1 VVVTHAQ
8 GRPARPTAV
17 VARSRRQLFAWLGR
31 EDRAVV
37 LGLGLVTVLG
47 AALMYLQAKD
57 VGAVVLMVPLFLGSL
72 TLAPRR
78 IRVLVGLILVTLAVE
93 SFAQFV
99 HPLRAGDD
107 EFVSRRLVSALVIV
121 ALSLVMLVVAFR
133 RERLGVAG
141 LRGDAMLLDLQERIN
156 RQGVVPLLPDGWYV
170 DVAIRSAEGT
180 SFAGDFLVVD
190 LDDRRSTLSLAL
202 VDVSGKG
209 IHAGTRSLL
218 LSGALGGLL
227 GSVTPEAFLP
237 AANRFLIRQR
247 WGEGFA
253 TAVHLVVDLAGGRYE
268 IRSAGHPPPAHFQ
281 ANSGQ
286 WRTLEGDEGP
296 ALGLL
301 PDSTY
306 ASTCGRLGHGDA
318 LLLYTDGL
326 VENSRRDISLGI
338 DKLLGQG
345 ERLVGG
351 KGFEGSATS
360 LVNRLGSPADD
371 CGLVVLHRN

>member
-1 VVVTHAQ
+1 
-8 GRPARPTAV
+8 V
-17 VARSRRQLFAWLGR
+17 VARHRRQLLAWLSR
-31 EDRAVV
+31 EDRSVI

-47 AALMYLQAKD
+47 AVLMYLQPD
-57 VGAVVLMVPLFLGSL
+57 YVGAVVLMVPLFLGSL

-78 IRVLVGLILVTLAVE
+78 IRVLVGFILVTLAAE
-93 SFAQFV
+93 SAAEVFLPGEDADFV
-99 HPLRAGDD
+99 LG
-107 EFVSRRLVSALVIV
+107 RRLVSAAVIV
-121 ALSLVMLVVAFR
+121 VLSLVMLVVAYR

-156 RQGVVPLLPDGWYV
+156 RQGVVPVLPDGWYV

-227 GSVTPEAFLP
+227 GSVTPDAFLP

-253 TAVHLVVDLAGGRYE
+253 TAVHLVVDLAAGGFE
-268 IRSAGHPPPAHFQ
+268 VRSAGHPPPAHFQ

-301 PDSTY
+301 PDATY
-306 ASTCGRLGHGDA
+306 ASTCGRLGRGDA

-351 KGFEGSATS
+351 SGFEGSATS
-360 LVNRLGSPADD
+360 LVDRLGSPADD

>member
-1 VVVTHAQ
+1 M
-8 GRPARPTAV
+8 RPTAV
-17 VARSRRQLFAWLGR
+17 VARRRRQVLHWFAR
-31 EDRAVV
+31 EDRGI
-37 LGLGLVTVLG
+37 LLGLVLLTLV
-47 AALMYLQAKD
+47 AAVLMY
-57 VGAVVLMVPLFLGSL
+57 VESRYVSAVVLMVPLFLGSL

-78 IRVLVGLILVTLAVE
+78 IRVLVGIILVTLLVE
-93 SFAQFV
+93 SVAEISSP
-99 HPLRAGDD
+99 HDGDA
-107 EFVSRRLVSALVIV
+107 FLLKRRLVSTAVIV
-121 ALSLVMLVVAFR
+121 LLSVIMLAVAYR

-156 RQGVVPLLPDGWYV
+156 RQGVVPALPTGWYV

-190 LDDRRSTLSLAL
+190 LDDQRRGLSLVL

-227 GSVTPEAFLP
+227 GSVTPPAFLP
-237 AANRFLIRQR
+237 AANRFLLRQR

-253 TAVHLVVDLAGGRYE
+253 TAVHLVVDLEEGAFE

-281 ANSGQ
+281 ASSGR
-286 WRTLEGDEGP
+286 WRTLEGSEGP

-301 PDSTY
+301 PDATY
-306 ASTCGRLGHGDA
+306 APARGRLGHGDA

-326 VENSRRDISLGI
+326 VERSRRDISLGI

-351 KGFEGSATS
+351 SGFEGSAAS
-360 LVNRLGSPADD
+360 LVERLGSPADD
-371 CGLVVLHRN
+371 CGLIVLHRT

>member
-1 VVVTHAQ
+1 
-8 GRPARPTAV
+8 
-17 VARSRRQLFAWLGR
+17 
-31 EDRAVV
+31 
-37 LGLGLVTVLG
+37 
-47 AALMYLQAKD
+47 MYLQPAF

-78 IRVLVGLILVTLAVE
+78 IRVLVGFILVTLLAE
-93 SFAQFV
+93 SVCEILRPEDDDFV
-99 HPLRAGDD
+99 LR
-107 EFVSRRLVSALVIV
+107 RRLVSALVIV
-121 ALSLVMLVVAFR
+121 ALSLVMLVVAYR

-141 LRGDAMLLDLQERIN
+141 LRGDAMLLDLQERIT
-156 RQGVVPLLPDGWYV
+156 RQGVVPALPRGWYV

-190 LDDRRSTLSLAL
+190 LDDRRTRLSLAL

-227 GSVTPEAFLP
+227 GSVTPEAFLR

-253 TAVHLVVDLAGGRYE
+253 TAVHLVVDLDCGKFE

-281 ANSGQ
+281 ASSGQ
-286 WRTLEGDEGP
+286 WRTMEGSEGP
-296 ALGLL
+296 ALGLI
-301 PDSTY
+301 PDAAYPPAT
-306 ASTCGRLGHGDA
+306 GRLGRGDA

-326 VENSRRDISLGI
+326 VERGRRDISLGI

-351 KGFEGSATS
+351 SGFEGSASS
-360 LVNRLGSPADD
+360 LVERLGSRGDD
-371 CGLVVLHRN
+371 GGRAVLPRH

>member
-1 VVVTHAQ
+1 VLQ
-8 GRPARPTAV
+8 W
-17 VARSRRQLFAWLGR
+17 FAR
-31 EDRAVV
+31 EDRGVM
-37 LGLGLVTVLG
+37 LGLALLTELG
-47 AALMYLQAKD
+47 AVAMYQEPRF
-57 VGAVVLMVPLFLGSL
+57 VGAVVLMVPLFLASL

-78 IRVLVGLILVTLAVE
+78 IRIIVVLVLATLLAE
-93 SFAQFV
+93 SVAEFLEHGRFPDEDAFV
-99 HPLRAGDD
+99 PL
-107 EFVSRRLVSALVIV
+107 RRLVSSTVIV
-121 ALSLVMLVVAFR
+121 MLSVIMLVVAYR

-141 LRGDAMLLDLQERIN
+141 LRGDAMLLDLQERIT
-156 RQGVVPLLPDGWYV
+156 RQGVVPALPNGWYV

-190 LDDRRSTLSLAL
+190 LDDRRTHLSLAL

-227 GSVTPEAFLP
+227 GSVTPDAFLS
-237 AANRFLIRQR
+237 AANRFLLRQR

-253 TAVHLVVDLAGGRYE
+253 TAVHLVVDLGCGDFE

-281 ANSGQ
+281 ASSGQ
-286 WRTLEGDEGP
+286 WRTMEGAEGP

-301 PDSTY
+301 PDAAY
-306 ASTCGRLGHGDA
+306 PPASGRLGSGDA

-326 VENSRRDISLGI
+326 VERSRRDISLGI

-351 KGFEGSATS
+351 SGFEGSASS
-360 LVNRLGSPADD
+360 LVDRLGSPADD
-371 CGLVVLHRN
+371 SGLVVLHRT

>member
-1 VVVTHAQ
+1 M
-8 GRPARPTAV
+8 
-17 VARSRRQLFAWLGR
+17 
-31 EDRAVV
+31 
-37 LGLGLVTVLG
+37 LGLVLLTVVS
-47 AALMYLQAKD
+47 AVAMYLEPRY

-78 IRVLVGLILVTLAVE
+78 IRVVVMLILLTLVVE
-93 SFAQFV
+93 SLAEFFDDRGGLV
-99 HPLRAGDD
+99 VLRRVIGA
-107 EFVSRRLVSALVIV
+107 AVIV
-121 ALSLVMLVVAFR
+121 LLSTVMLVVAYR

-141 LRGDAMLLDLQERIN
+141 LRGDAMLLDLQERIT
-156 RQGVVPLLPDGWYV
+156 RQGVVPALPQGWYV

-190 LDDRRSTLSLAL
+190 LDDRRTRLSLAL

-227 GSVTPEAFLP
+227 GSVTPEAFLS
-237 AANRFLIRQR
+237 AANRFLLRQR

-253 TAVHLVVDLAGGRYE
+253 TAVHLVIDLDGGDFE

-281 ANSGQ
+281 ASAGH
-286 WRTLEGDEGP
+286 WRTMEGSEGP

-301 PDSTY
+301 PDAAY
-306 ASTCGRLGHGDA
+306 PPAIGRLGRGDA

-326 VENSRRDISLGI
+326 VERSRRDISLGI
-338 DKLLGQG
+338 DKLLGHG

-351 KGFEGSATS
+351 SGFEGSAAN
-360 LVNRLGSPADD
+360 LVQRLGSPADD
-371 CGLVVLHRN
+371 SGLVVLHRT

>member
-1 VVVTHAQ
+1 M
-8 GRPARPTAV
+8 RPAAV
-17 VARSRRQLFAWLGR
+17 VARQRRHLLQWLAR
-31 EDRAVV
+31 EDRGLL
-37 LGLGLVTVLG
+37 LGLVLVTVLG
-47 AALMYLQAKD
+47 ALAMYVEAGY

-78 IRVLVGLILVTLAVE
+78 IRLLVAIILVALVVE
-93 SFAQFV
+93 TVAEVVRADETTFL
-99 HPLRAGDD
+99 LR
-107 EFVSRRLVSALVIV
+107 RRLVSAAVIV
-121 ALSLVMLVVAFR
+121 LLSVVMLAVAYR

-141 LRGDAMLLDLQERIN
+141 LRGDAMLLDLQERIT
-156 RQGVVPLLPDGWYV
+156 RQGVVPVLPDGWYV

-190 LDDRRSTLSLAL
+190 LDDQRRRLSVAL

-237 AANRFLIRQR
+237 AANRFLLRQR

-253 TAVHLVVDLAGGRYE
+253 TAVHLVVDLQAGGFE

-281 ANSGQ
+281 ASSGQ
-286 WRTLEGDEGP
+286 WRTLEGSEGP

-301 PDSTY
+301 PDATY
-306 ASTCGRLGHGDA
+306 PPVPGRLGRGDA
-318 LLLYTDGL
+318 LMLYTDGL
-326 VENSRRDISLGI
+326 VERSRRDISLGI

-351 KGFEGSATS
+351 SGFEGSASS
-360 LVNRLGSPADD
+360 LVARLGSPADD
-371 CGLVVLHRN
+371 CGLVVLHRS

>member
-1 VVVTHAQ
+1 M
-8 GRPARPTAV
+8 
-17 VARSRRQLFAWLGR
+17 
-31 EDRAVV
+31 
-37 LGLGLVTVLG
+37 LGLALLTVVG
-47 AALMYLQAKD
+47 ALAMYRYPTYIT
-57 VGAVVLMVPLFLGSL
+57 AVVLMVPLFLGSL

-78 IRVLVGLILVTLAVE
+78 IRALVIFILATLVIETVAEVL
-93 SFAQFV
+93 
-99 HPLRAGDD
+99 RNDD
-107 EFVSRRLVSALVIV
+107 GFTPGRRLVSSSVIV
-121 ALSLVMLVVAFR
+121 LLSTVMLVVAYR

-141 LRGDAMLLDLQERIN
+141 LRGDAMLLDLQERIT
-156 RQGVVPLLPDGWYV
+156 RQGVVPALPRGWYV

-190 LDDRRSTLSLAL
+190 LDDRRTRLSLAL

-227 GSVTPEAFLP
+227 GSVTPEAFLA
-237 AANRFLIRQR
+237 AANRFLLRQR

-253 TAVHLVVDLAGGRYE
+253 TAVHLVVDLDGGDFE

-281 ANSGQ
+281 ASSGH
-286 WRTLEGDEGP
+286 WRTMEGSEGP

-301 PDSTY
+301 PDAAYPPAT
-306 ASTCGRLGHGDA
+306 GRLGPGDA

-326 VENSRRDISLGI
+326 VERSRRDISLGI

-351 KGFEGSATS
+351 SGFQDSATN
-360 LVNRLGSPADD
+360 LVERLGSPVDD
-371 CGLVVLHRN
+371 SGLVVLHRS

>member
-1 VVVTHAQ
+1 M
-8 GRPARPTAV
+8 RPTAV
-17 VARSRRQLFAWLGR
+17 VARRRRQVLHWLAR
-31 EDRAVV
+31 EDRGV
-37 LGLGLVTVLG
+37 LLGLVLLTVG
-47 AALMYLQAKD
+47 AAVLMYVDAEY
-57 VGAVVLMVPLFLGSL
+57 VGAVVLVVPLFLGSL

-78 IRVLVGLILVTLAVE
+78 IRVLVGVILLTLLVE
-93 SFAQFV
+93 SVAEAV
-99 HPLRAGDD
+99 VPYDPEYPLFL
-107 EFVSRRLVSALVIV
+107 ERRLVAAGVIV
-121 ALSLVMLVVAFR
+121 LLCLVMLTVAYR

-156 RQGVVPLLPDGWYV
+156 RQGVVPALPPGWYV

-190 LDDRRSTLSLAL
+190 LDDRRRSLSLAL

-227 GSVTPEAFLP
+227 GSVTPPAFLP
-237 AANRFLIRQR
+237 AANRFLLRQR

-253 TAVHLVVDLAGGRYE
+253 TAVHLVVDLEGGAFE

-281 ANSGQ
+281 ASSGR
-286 WRTLEGDEGP
+286 WRTLEGSEGP

-301 PDSTY
+301 PDATY
-306 ASTCGRLGHGDA
+306 PPACGRLGHGDA

-326 VENSRRDISLGI
+326 VERSRRDISLGI

-351 KGFEGSATS
+351 SGFEDSAVD
-360 LVNRLGSPADD
+360 LVQRLGSPADD
-371 CGLVVLHRN
+371 CGLVVLHRT

>member
-1 VVVTHAQ
+1 MARR
-8 GRPARPTAV
+8 GRHLSQWLV
-17 VARSRRQLFAWLGR
+17 QWLGR
-31 EDRAVV
+31 EERGV
-37 LGLGLVTVLG
+37 LLALLLLTVL
-47 AALMYLQAKD
+47 AALAMYAVPEY

-78 IRVLVGLILVTLAVE
+78 IRVLVVLILVALAVE
-93 SFAQFV
+93 TV
-99 HPLRAGDD
+99 GEHLDHDLVGL
-107 EFVSRRLVSALVIV
+107 RRLVSVVVIAV
-121 ALSLVMLVVAFR
+121 LSVVMLAVAYR

-141 LRGDAMLLDLQERIN
+141 LRGDAMLLDLQERIH
-156 RQGVVPLLPDGWYV
+156 RQGVVPALPSGWYV

-190 LDDRRSTLSLAL
+190 LDDRRSSFAVAL

-227 GSVTPEAFLP
+227 GSVTPETFLP
-237 AANRFLIRQR
+237 AANRFLLRQH

-253 TAVHLVVDLAGGRYE
+253 TAVHLVVDLVTGAFE

-281 ANSGQ
+281 AGSGR
-286 WRTLEGDEGP
+286 WRTVEGSEGP

-301 PDSTY
+301 PDATY
-306 ASTCGRLGHGDA
+306 PPASGRLDRGDA
-318 LLLYTDGL
+318 LMLYTDGL
-326 VENSRRDISLGI
+326 VERSRRDISLGI

-345 ERLVGG
+345 ERLVGS
-351 KGFEGSATS
+351 GFEGSATS
-360 LVNRLGSPADD
+360 LVRQLGSPADD
-371 CGLVVLHRN
+371 CGLVVVHRS

>member
-1 VVVTHAQ
+1 M
-8 GRPARPTAV
+8 
-17 VARSRRQLFAWLGR
+17 
-31 EDRAVV
+31 
-37 LGLGLVTVLG
+37 LGLGALTVVG
-47 AALMYLQAKD
+47 ALLMLADTRD
-57 VGAVVLMVPLFLGSL
+57 VGAVVLLVPLFLGSL

-78 IRVLVGLILVTLAVE
+78 IRVLVVLVLAVLALE
-93 SFAQFV
+93 TV
-99 HPLRAGDD
+99 TEILRVP
-107 EFVSRRLVSALVIV
+107 ENELLLPRRLVSSAVIV
-121 ALSLVMLVVAFR
+121 LLSVVLLAVAYR
-133 RERLGVAG
+133 REQLGVAG
-141 LRGDAMLLDLQERIN
+141 LRGDAMLLDLQERIS
-156 RQGVVPLLPDGWYV
+156 RQGVVPTLPPGWYV

-190 LDDRRSTLSLAL
+190 LDDGRRTLSLAL

-227 GSVTPEAFLP
+227 GSVSPESFLP
-237 AANRFLIRQR
+237 AANRFLLRQR

-253 TAVHLVVDLAGGRYE
+253 TAVHLVVDLEAGAFE

-286 WRTLEGDEGP
+286 WRTMEGSEGP

-301 PDSTY
+301 PDATY
-306 ASTCGRLGHGDA
+306 PPAHARLGRGDA
-318 LLLYTDGL
+318 LMLYTDGL
-326 VENSRRDISLGI
+326 VERSRRDITLGI

-351 KGFEGSATS
+351 SGFEGSAS
-360 LVNRLGSPADD
+360 DLVQRLGSPADD
-371 CGLVVLHRN
+371 SGLVVLHRT

>member
-1 VVVTHAQ
+1 M
-8 GRPARPTAV
+8 
-17 VARSRRQLFAWLGR
+17 
-31 EDRAVV
+31 
-37 LGLGLVTVLG
+37 LGLALLTVLS
-47 AALMYLQAKD
+47 AVAMYVQPHY

-78 IRVLVGLILVTLAVE
+78 IRVVVVLILATLLVE
-93 SFAQFV
+93 TTAELLDDRDDLV
-99 HPLRAGDD
+99 LLRRAI
-107 EFVSRRLVSALVIV
+107 SASVIV
-121 ALSLVMLVVAFR
+121 LLSSVMLVVAYR

-156 RQGVVPLLPDGWYV
+156 RIGVVPTLPDGWYV

-190 LDDRRSTLSLAL
+190 LDDRRTRLSLAL

-227 GSVTPEAFLP
+227 GSVSPEAFLP
-237 AANRFLIRQR
+237 AANRFLLRQR

-253 TAVHLVVDLAGGRYE
+253 TAVHLVVDLDSGGFE

-281 ANSGQ
+281 ASSGH
-286 WRTLEGDEGP
+286 WRTLEGSEGP

-301 PDSTY
+301 PDAAYPPAT
-306 ASTCGRLGHGDA
+306 GRLGRGDA

-326 VENSRRDISLGI
+326 VERSRRDISLGI
-338 DKLLGQG
+338 DKLLGHG

-351 KGFEGSATS
+351 SGFEGSAS
-360 LVNRLGSPADD
+360 DLVERLGSPVDD
-371 CGLVVLHRN
+371 SGLVVLHRT

>member
-1 VVVTHAQ
+1 
-8 GRPARPTAV
+8 
-17 VARSRRQLFAWLGR
+17 
-31 EDRAVV
+31 
-37 LGLGLVTVLG
+37 
-47 AALMYLQAKD
+47 
-57 VGAVVLMVPLFLGSL
+57 MVPLFLASL

-78 IRVLVGLILVTLAVE
+78 IRAIVVLVLAMLLVE
-93 SFAQFV
+93 SVAELVQHIQLPGPITRDDYV
-99 HPLRAGDD
+99 PL
-107 EFVSRRLVSALVIV
+107 RRLVSSSVIV
-121 ALSLVMLVVAFR
+121 LLSLVMLVVAYR

-141 LRGDAMLLDLQERIN
+141 LRGDAMLLDLQERIT
-156 RQGVVPLLPDGWYV
+156 RQGVVPTLPDGWYV

-190 LDDRRSTLSLAL
+190 LDDRRTRLSLAL

-227 GSVTPEAFLP
+227 GSVTPDAFLP
-237 AANRFLIRQR
+237 AANRFLLRQR

-253 TAVHLVVDLAGGRYE
+253 TAVHLVVDLGCGEFE

-281 ANSGQ
+281 ASSGQ
-286 WRTLEGDEGP
+286 WRTMEGSEGP

-301 PDSTY
+301 PEAAY
-306 ASTCGRLGHGDA
+306 PPARGKLGAGDA

-326 VENSRRDISLGI
+326 VERGRRDISLGI

-351 KGFEGSATS
+351 SGFEGSASS
-360 LVNRLGSPADD
+360 LVERLGSPVDD
-371 CGLVVLHRN
+371 SGLIVLHRT